1 MISPENIRNIWAV
14 GRNYTDH
21 AKELGNAVPSSPLIF
36 LKAGSTLVSGHKVP
50 VSRLDIEVHH
60 EIELVLQFD
69 QNLNISH
76 MGLALDLT
84 DRAAQNILK
93 AQGQPWTLAKSFK
106 YSCPVS
112 PLVAVSS
119 VSDLS
124 DLEIELKING
134 DIRQAGKTSQMIFS
148 LPVLVDFVKKHVP
161 VCPGDLLLTGT
172 PSGVGA
178 LKVGDKL
185 EARLG
190 NKLQQKW
197 EIT

>member
-1 MISPENIRNIWAV
+1 M
-14 GRNYTDH
+14 
-21 AKELGNAVPSSPLIF
+21 
-36 LKAGSTLVSGHKVP
+36 
-50 VSRLDIEVHH
+50 
-60 EIELVLQFD
+60 
-69 QNLNISH
+69 
-76 MGLALDLT
+76 
-84 DRAAQNILK
+84 
-93 AQGQPWTLAKSFK
+93 
-106 YSCPVS
+106 
-112 PLVAVSS
+112 AVSS
-119 VSDLS
+119 LSDLS

-148 LPVLVDFVKKHVP
+148 LPVLVDFVKKHFP